1 MGFGFG
7 FGFGL
12 GFGLKASTLFAS
24 SVISGYYTQ
33 KTYTSVLNKISK
45 DQELILEYPYFVSSA
60 HMKTKNNLIV
70 RIPQNHISPLNPV
83 GRISINGQLP
93 IIKNI
98 YLNNLSSSLT
108 SFLGIV
114 NLTLDN
120 ETHTIASC
128 TLFPEKFNDLIKINN
143 SVCKIKIGKTFYTLS
158 QPENIIERYTNII
171 KTETANPYFNLSVNT
186 EIFSKIFLKEEFV
199 TDGNVYLL
207 CDVNVGENKLV
218 AKMITDDVKH
228 IYDEKYYWDYVKC
241 GALGALSIVSLLS
254 ICFIKRT

>member
-1 MGFGFG
+1 MGFG

-12 GFGLKASTLFAS
+12 GLGFGLKASALLTT

-33 KTYTSVLNKISK
+33 KTYTSVLNKISNE
-45 DQELILEYPYFVSSA
+45 QEQILEYPHFISPA
-60 HMKTKNNLIV
+60 FMKTHNNLIV
-70 RIPQNHISPLNPV
+70 RIPQNHISPRSPV
-83 GRISINGQLP
+83 GRISIGGQRP
-93 IIKNI
+93 IIGNI
-98 YLNNLSSSLT
+98 DLSNLSLDLT
-108 SFLGIV
+108 SLLGIV
-114 NLTLDN
+114 NLSLDSKAY
-120 ETHTIASC
+120 TIASC
-128 TLFPEKFNDLIKINN
+128 TMFPEKFNDLIKINN
-143 SVCKIKIGKTFYTLS
+143 SVCKIKIEKTFYTLS

-207 CDVNVGENKLV
+207 CDVNVRENKLD

-228 IYDEKYYWDYVKC
+228 IYNEKYYWDYVKC